1 MLNYQV
7 PAVDIVVIVPSI
19 RHAIV
24 HNERRGHGHQNEP
37 VHVLEVVGFQQGLGR
52 VGVAG
57 GDIVSAHSRHLLI
70 QS

>member
-24 HNERRGHGHQNEP
+24 HNERCGHGHQNEP
-37 VHVLEVVGFQQGLGR
+37 VHVLEVVGFQQELGR
-52 VGVAG
+52 VGGA
-57 GDIVSAHSRHLLI
+57 IVSAHSRHLLI

>member
-7 PAVDIVVIVPSI
+7 PAVDIIVIVPPI

-24 HNERRGHGHQNEP
+24 HNERREHGHQNEP
-37 VHVLEVVGFQQGLGR
+37 VHVLEVVGFQQELGR
-52 VGVAG
+52 VGGA
-57 GDIVSAHSRHLLI
+57 IVSAHSRHLLI

>member
-24 HNERRGHGHQNEP
+24 NNERRGHGHQNEP
-37 VHVLEVVGFQQGLGR
+37 VHVLEVVGFQQELGR
-52 VGVAG
+52 VGGA
-57 GDIVSAHSRHLLI
+57 IVSAHSRHLLI